1 MMPTFAS
8 ASAAQ
13 PENALMLLEALRQH
27 LPTLLAAPPRNADDL
42 RKTLS
47 IDYKRLWQRA
57 HVELGAAP
65 GDLIDAIYA
74 LAALQKLA
82 QEPAV
87 KVIVL
92 MHHLGFRS
100 ESAFC
105 KFCRRAFS
113 MLPSRVKE
121 KPKAALAALKRN
133 YPTLE
138 SLIVEA
144 DIFPKRKSSIFKP
157 LKKTLTKQSRTTP
170 PNKTEEKKRSRK
182 EKKVSVVKN
191 SRKKA

>member
-8 ASAAQ
+8 ASAAYQ
-13 PENALMLLEALRQH
+13 KNN
-27 LPTLLAAPPRNADDL
+27 PTLHDALKTKMPQWVAAPPCDTN
-42 RKTLS
+42 TLCES
-47 IDYKRLWQRA
+47 LGIDYKRLWQWA
-57 HVELGAAP
+57 QIELGAVP
-65 GDLIDAIYA
+65 SDLIDVIYA

-105 KFCRRAFS
+105 KFCRRVFS
-113 MLPSRVKE
+113 MLPSRIKE
-121 KPKAALAALKRN
+121 KPKAAFAALKRN
-133 YPTLE
+133 YPTLD

-170 PNKTEEKKRSRK
+170 PSKTEEKKRS
-182 EKKVSVVKN
+182 KKQQKKTEEKN
-191 SRKKA
+191 SRRKA